1 MKRTLLASVLLLPI
15 ASATALCV
23 APATAQAADGD
34 AVLKKLDALAESFE
48 DQTYTAEMHLY
59 RGGKKTKTLVFSA
72 KMKGLERQYIEF
84 ENGDVKGM
92 KVLMTDSSTIYMYS
106 PEFKKVRKVAAH
118 NQKQG
123 MMGSDF
129 GPKDMQDAK
138 LSNSYTAEIKGK
150 SGNETTLTLTPKDS
164 DSPWASVEIVI
175 DKTKGGV
182 TKLRYFDGSGKLI
195 RVQTRES
202 WKKVNGV
209 RMPTKITME
218 NKKNGN
224 KTVIELNDIEVN
236 TGIKDS
242 VFSRKTLLRG

>member
-15 ASATALCV
+15 VSATALCV

-34 AVLKKLDALAESFE
+34 AVLKKLDAMAESFE
-48 DQTYTAEMHLY
+48 DQKYRANMHLY
-59 RGGKKTKTLVFSA
+59 RNGKKTKTLVFEM

-84 ENGDVKGM
+84 VNGDVKGM
-92 KVLMTDSSTIYMYS
+92 KVLMTDAETIYMYS

-118 NQKQG
+118 NQRQG

-129 GPKDMQDAK
+129 EAADMAEAK
-138 LSNSYTAEIKGK
+138 LSNAFTAEIKGQ
-150 SGNETTLTLTPKDS
+150 SGNETTLTLTPKSS
-164 DSPWASVEIVI
+164 DSPWSTVEIVI

-195 RVQTRES
+195 RVQSRDS
-202 WKKVNGV
+202 WKKVDGV

-224 KTVIELNDIEVN
+224 KTVIELQDIEVN
-236 TGIKDS
+236 TGIDDS
-242 VFSRKTLLRG
+242 VFSRKQLLRG